1 MISKK
6 NAKNWNRRVS
16 RTDIGTGVEIAG
28 KNRSITYG
36 DKVFGCFGGK
46 TGENAVYG
54 IVLCGNYAA

>member
-6 NAKNWNRRVS
+6 NAKIGTGGFRG
-16 RTDIGTGVEIAG
+16 TDIGTGVEIAG